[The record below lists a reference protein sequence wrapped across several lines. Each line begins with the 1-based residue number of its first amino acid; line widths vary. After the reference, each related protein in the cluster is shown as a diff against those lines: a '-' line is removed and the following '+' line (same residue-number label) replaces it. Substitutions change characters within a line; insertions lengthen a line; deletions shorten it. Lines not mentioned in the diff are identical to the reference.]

1 MKQPQLTIDLGKP
14 FDRIAF
20 VEEKET
26 VEILISVGWMPIW
39 EPNMTLN
46 HADKKVPYP
55 NFSDY
60 YILVG

>member
-1 MKQPQLTIDLGKP
+1 MKQPQLCIDLEKP
-14 FDRIAF
+14 FERIAF

-26 VEILISVGWMPIW
+26 VEILISVGWVSIW

-60 YILVG
+60 YILVS